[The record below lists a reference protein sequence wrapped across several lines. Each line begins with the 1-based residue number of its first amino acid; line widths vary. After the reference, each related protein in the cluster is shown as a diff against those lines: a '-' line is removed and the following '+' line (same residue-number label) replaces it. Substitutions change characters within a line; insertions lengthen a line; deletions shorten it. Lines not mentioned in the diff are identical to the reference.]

1 MSETSRAACVLRL
14 FLLFFVPGGG
24 LALLLAFLAA
34 PRIPGYAGM
43 ILLGI
48 GFLAFVIATGAATA
62 CSLACAGRGGAE
74 PVLRVLDLRRNRG
87 RYAFLFAVTAAATVD
102 LALRLALSL
111 GIDAP
116 EAAGPLA
123 FFGAV
128 ALLFVV
134 AWIMIGDRAG
144 TTQTLLRALRGV
156 ETTR

>member
-43 ILLGI
+43 ILLGV
-48 GFLAFVIATGAATA
+48 GFLAFVIATGAAMA
-62 CSLACAGRGGAE
+62 CSLACVGRGGTE

-87 RYAFLFAVTAAATVD
+87 RYAFLFAVTAAASVD
-102 LALRLALSL
+102 MAVRLALSL
-111 GIDAP
+111 GIDSP
-116 EAAGPLA
+116 EATGPLA
-123 FFGAV
+123 FLGV
-128 ALLFVV
+128 VTLLFIV
-134 AWIMIGDRAG
+134 AWLMIGDRAG

-156 ETTR
+156 ETSR